1 MTPTSNILP
10 DNNEIGVN
18 NTVATSDIPVN
29 HLKVTR
35 QNLVTDSSLFN
46 SVSLESIVNE
56 IRNASLKS
64 ITEECQ
70 KLYVS
75 NLAQY
80 KLVKKT
86 LPSATFSGT
95 FNNSV
100 VYDNINVFSG
110 LMVVDVDKTDVAQT
124 RVLLESMP
132 SCVVCFASPSGV
144 GVKAVMN
151 IGISTTAAEYR
162 TIFEKLTIHL
172 AEKGISLDLTGK
184 DVKRAC
190 FLCHDPGAYFNY
202 QAEVLDLSNISL
214 AVKTIVSLTHK
225 ESPPPHPA
233 RIQSALAFCDYSYET
248 WSKVAAA
255 LGHDFDYKVGFG
267 LFHSWSQG
275 DQNYRSEQDCR
286 DTFDSYKHRT
296 DAPVTCGTIF
306 HMAQEQGWD
315 NSIDP
320 SNALGYITN
329 GELADIGNQIGCL
342 MSEGLNTR
350 DKGALIDQVIEKFH
364 LGQVKTELSRLVG
377 LKAAEI
383 LRNIKPKAITVI
395 VPTTETLDP
404 MIFPDKQVSN
414 TGNIKLKST
423 RENFERMLAAYGI
436 TYTYN
441 IINKEAVVGI
451 PGFVSTN
458 PEAINQELISLCA
471 RNELPE
477 RAAEHIVQLLEGNM
491 FNPVIDHI
499 ESTPWDERSR
509 LQELFDTVTVGVGY
523 EAIKDQMLKLWL
535 LQCVAA
541 ADHGNQSPNKEKFH
555 KFEHIFVLQG
565 HGGVKKSTWFRQLM
579 PAPLQG
585 YFSDGINLNLNSK
598 DSVIEAIK
606 YWIIELGELGATFRR
621 SDIDALKA
629 FASKRFDEIRAPYGK
644 RAIKSPRTTSMCGSV
659 NPSGFLR
666 DLSGNRR
673 YWTLNVTALNP
684 QHGIDM
690 QQLWAE
696 VYQKYLNGE
705 AWWGDADFEALIM
718 KTNDL
723 HLDKSPFI
731 ELLELTIDFTKPN
744 VGKFFSTLF
753 IQNQMDKRQIE
764 CCTHTAGH
772 YIKSNTMIAL
782 NNWKSSSEINT
793 YMQQRGFLEITIN
806 GKRGY
811 RITLHPTA
819 STPPTTEQLAA
830 ILANTTLEGLRSDK
844 SLDPRVEGAAI

>member
-1 MTPTSNILP
+1 MTPTNNILP

-46 SVSLESIVNE
+46 TVSLESIVNE

-75 NLAQY
+75 NPVSY
-80 KLVKKT
+80 KLLKKT
-86 LPSATFSGT
+86 LPCVAFSGT
-95 FNNSV
+95 FKTSV
-100 VYDNINVFSG
+100 ININIDVFSG
-110 LMVVDVDKTDVAQT
+110 LMVVDIDKTDVAQT
-124 RVLLESMP
+124 RLLLESMP
-132 SCVVCFASPSGV
+132 SCVVCFASPSGA

-151 IGISTTAAEYR
+151 IGISTTAAEYSNK
-162 TIFEKLTIHL
+162 FEKLTIYL
-172 AEKGISLDLTGK
+172 AEKGINLDPTGK

-190 FLCHDPGAYFNY
+190 FLCYDPDVYFNY
-202 QAEVLDLSNISL
+202 QVEVLDLSNISL
-214 AVKTIVSLTHK
+214 PVKAIVSLTDK
-225 ESPPPHPA
+225 ENPPPHPA
-233 RIQSALAFCDYSYET
+233 RIESALAFCNYLYET
-248 WSKVAAA
+248 WSKAAA
-255 LGHDFDYKVGFG
+255 AIGYDLDYDIGFD
-267 LFHSWSQG
+267 LFHRWSQK
-275 DQNYRSEQDCR
+275 DQNYQSEQDCR
-286 DTFDSYKHRT
+286 DAFDSYKHST

-306 HMAQEQGWD
+306 HMAHEQGWD

-320 SNALGYITN
+320 SIALNYIN
-329 GELADIGNQIGCL
+329 DGELADIANQIACL
-342 MSEGLNTR
+342 MSEGLNAR
-350 DKGALIDQVIEKFH
+350 DKGAVIDQVIERFH

-377 LKAAEI
+377 LKVAE
-383 LRNIKPKAITVI
+383 LMRNIKPKAITVI
-395 VPTTETLDP
+395 VPTTETLSTN
-404 MIFPDKQVSN
+404 IFPDKHISI
-414 TGNIKLKST
+414 TGNVKLKST
-423 RENFERMLAAYGI
+423 RENFERMLTAYGI

-441 IINKEAVVGI
+441 IINKEAVVRI

-499 ESTPWDERSR
+499 ESMPWDKRSR
-509 LQELFDTVTVGVGY
+509 LQELFDTVRVGVGY
-523 EAIKDQMLKLWL
+523 EAIKEPMLKVWL

-541 ADHGNQSPNKEKFH
+541 ADHGNQSPNEEKFH

-606 YWIIELGELGATFRR
+606 YWVIELGELGATFRR

-629 FASKRFDEIRAPYGK
+629 FASKRYDEIRAPYGK

-696 VYQKYLNGE
+696 VYHEYLDGE

-744 VGKFFSTLF
+744 AGKFFSTPF
-753 IQNQMDKRQIE
+753 IQNEMDKRQIE

-811 RITLHPTA
+811 RLTLHPTA
-819 STPPTTEQLAA
+819 STPPTTEQLDAL
-830 ILANTTLEGLRSDK
+830 LANITLEGLRSDK
-844 SLDPRVEGAAI
+844 SLDPRVEGAAK